1 MENSLQIKDLSIS
14 YRAAGKK
21 IEVIQNV
28 NMELKPNTFYGLIG
42 KTGAGKSTL
51 IKAVGNILPENAKI
65 ESGTIILAGKEISF
79 HRKEYEKNLGV
90 VLQNPFASLNP
101 TLKIGTQFLFTYG
114 LKKAFANKKV
124 YEQKVAESL
133 EMVGLDVSVLSK
145 YPAQLSGGMNQRIN
159 LALSLL
165 QNPKVLILDEPTS
178 ALDADLRNELM
189 ELISGIQ
196 KRILLTVLMIS
207 HDIKLVQKYA
217 DEIYV
222 LKDGK
227 VTKEG
232 REFTQIQLL
241 DSEKAPYQSEV
252 ILKCDAVEKSFH
264 TKSVVKNLSFQLHR
278 GECLG
283 VVGPSGGGKST
294 ICKILCGL
302 YRPDHGKIEKEQG
315 IKIEM
320 LFQDAA
326 SSLDPSMSVKQILNE
341 SRVIL
346 KQKEYTREELG
357 KWLNYFALPVR
368 LLEQN
373 VSQLSGGQRQM
384 IAVLRI
390 VMDAP
395 DIVILDEPTSAMDVF
410 LQKTLLDFLKKIQKE
425 LNLTYILVSHDQEV
439 IKYMCHTVIEQVS
452 GSE

>member
-28 NMELKPNTFYGLIG
+28 NMKLKPNTFYGFIG

-232 REFTQIQLL
+232 TEFTQIQLV

-252 ILKCDAVEKSFH
+252 ILKCDALEKSFR

-315 IKIEM
+315 SKIEM

-346 KQKEYTREELG
+346 KQKAYTREELE
-357 KWLNYFALPVR
+357 KY
-368 LLEQN
+368 
-373 VSQLSGGQRQM
+373 
-384 IAVLRI
+384 LR
-390 VMDAP
+390 
-395 DIVILDEPTSAMDVF
+395 
-410 LQKTLLDFLKKIQKE
+410 
-425 LNLTYILVSHDQEV
+425 
-439 IKYMCHTVIEQVS
+439 
-452 GSE
+452 G